1 MDQTGTG
8 HFSCI
13 GGYDPETNKV
23 LVLDT
28 ARFKYPPFW
37 VDFDMLC
44 KSLASLDIDT
54 GKKRGFIVAS
64 RKQKEQDLDGDVI
77 VQKNDLTLEEIQAQL
92 HYLNNEVKFKVFKFI
107 HDLNMF
113 EESCS
118 EKQESCCE
126 KKADSDFKFSICD
139 VFESSENKS

>member
-13 GGYDPETNKV
+13 GGYEPETNKV

-37 VDFDMLC
+37 VDFNMLC
-44 KSLASLDIDT
+44 ESLASLDVDT

-64 RKQKEQDLDGDVI
+64 RKQKEQDLEEDVI
-77 VQKNDLTLEEIQAQL
+77 VQKHDLTLEEIQAQL
-92 HYLNNEVKFKVFKFI
+92 QYLNDEAKFKVFKFI

-113 EESCS
+113 EESC
-118 EKQESCCE
+118 
-126 KKADSDFKFSICD
+126 
-139 VFESSENKS
+139 